1 MTKTALLDEMQRQS
15 RIKKANRERA
25 SQILEA
31 IEGLRIWEARELLE
45 NCIGALQRLDVCY
58 KETTP
63 TPETKG
69 RAVYVFKN
77 RKMKIEKR

>member
-15 RIKKANRERA
+15 RIKETDRERA

-58 KETTP
+58 RESREDTTS
-63 TPETKG
+63 
-69 RAVYVFKN
+69 
-77 RKMKIEKR
+77 